1 MRQLV
6 AGTRGSKLAMTQTI
20 SIIEAVRLDI
30 KIEKIS
36 TKGDKITD
44 VALAKIQGKGFFTR
58 EIDEAL
64 LAGKIDFAV
73 HSLKDLP
80 VNLMDGLLIVAI
92 PKRESARDALLG
104 PYQNLSKI
112 PKHAKVG
119 TSSLRRRAE
128 VLRNRPDIEIVDLRG
143 NIDTRI
149 RKLNE
154 GQYDAIIV
162 AEAGLKRLG
171 YKNYY
176 PLPPNIFI
184 PAVCQGALV
193 ITARINDKEVFNVM
207 SILEDSPTRITC
219 EAERSFL
226 TTLDAGCQIPAG
238 AFSSINLET
247 NTYNICG
254 FISSIDG
261 KQFLRGEK
269 SSLLDNAKN
278 TAIRL
283 ARELLNSGGNEIL
296 ESIRGN

>member
-1 MRQLV
+1 MKQLV
-6 AGTRGSKLAMTQTI
+6 AGTRGSKLAMAQTS
-20 SIIEAVRLDI
+20 SIIEALGLDI

-44 VALAKIQGKGFFTR
+44 VALAKVQGKGFFTR

-80 VNLMDGLLIVAI
+80 VNLMDGLVIAAI

-104 PYQNLSKI
+104 AYKNLSEI
-112 PKHAKVG
+112 PKNAKVG

-128 VLRNRPDIEIVDLRG
+128 ILRNRPDLEIVDLRG
-143 NIDTRI
+143 NVDTRI

-171 YKNYY
+171 YNNYY
-176 PLPPNIFI
+176 PLPPDIFI

-193 ITARINDKEVFNVM
+193 ITARRNDKEIINVM
-207 SILEDSPTRITC
+207 SILEDSLTRIVC

-226 TTLDAGCQIPAG
+226 NTLEVGCQIPAG
-238 AFSSINLET
+238 AFSSINLKT
-247 NTYNICG
+247 NTYHICG

-269 SSLLDNAKN
+269 SSLFDNAKN

-283 ARELLNSGGNEIL
+283 AEELLNSGGNEIL
-296 ESIRGN
+296 ESISGD

>member
-6 AGTRGSKLAMTQTI
+6 AGTRGSKLAMVQTT
-20 SIIEAVRLDI
+20 SIIEALGLKI
-30 KIEKIS
+30 KVKKIS
-36 TKGDKITD
+36 TRGDKITD
-44 VALAKIQGKGFFTR
+44 VALAKVQGKGFFTR
-58 EIDEAL
+58 ELDEAL

-80 VNLMDGLLIVAI
+80 INLPDGLVIAAI

-104 PYQNLSKI
+104 PYQKLSEL
-112 PKHAKVG
+112 PKNAKVG
-119 TSSLRRRAE
+119 TSSLRRRVE
-128 VLRNRPDIEIVDLRG
+128 VLKNRPDVEIVELRG

-171 YKNYY
+171 YKDYH
-176 PLPPNIFI
+176 PLPPDIFI

-193 ITARINDKEVFNVM
+193 ITARRSDMEVLKIM
-207 SILEDSPTRITC
+207 SKLEDSPTRIEC

-226 TTLDAGCQIPAG
+226 TALEAGCQIPAG
-238 AFSSINLET
+238 TYSFIELKT

-261 KQFLRGEK
+261 QKFLRGQK
-269 SSLLDNAKN
+269 SSKLENAKN
-278 TAIRL
+278 IAIAL
-283 ARELLNSGGNEIL
+283 AIELLNSGGNKIL
-296 ESIRGN
+296 ESIRG